1 MFKWAIIC
9 SSPKEVLFLHYQK
22 LGHRNPFGKTEALLS
37 HRNESPVWNFSLC
50 FNVKTMNKQ
59 LQPIL
64 RIGGPEVL
72 TYTETAIEEVRIWK
86 SYINLSMENYIRDRI
101 KLLIFYDISIGNSY
115 HFLMHVLHACP
126 ISFSQ

>member
-1 MFKWAIIC
+1 
-9 SSPKEVLFLHYQK
+9 
-22 LGHRNPFGKTEALLS
+22 
-37 HRNESPVWNFSLC
+37 
-50 FNVKTMNKQ
+50 MNKQ

-86 SYINLSMENYIRDRI
+86 SYINLSMENY
-101 KLLIFYDISIGNSY
+101 DISIGNSY

-126 ISFSQ
+126 IPFSQ